1 MYTQERELRIVA
13 AKKAELAA
21 REKRAVEKATRVA
34 ANKVL
39 QQETQELQKAK
50 EFEKAEAKRKK
61 VATAFEAAQ

>member
-1 MYTQERELRIVA
+1 MDTQERELRIVA

-61 VATAFEAAQ
+61 VAAAFEAAQ